1 MGKLKASCKIQDA
14 WLEDFKGI
22 AYNEIEDHTQR
33 GCSSVLSENQMEL
46 ARHRLGKARQCAATA
61 RNILFD
67 GDYEASIDR
76 SCFAIFHGMRA
87 VLILD
92 GLDFKEGPAVTENF
106 TEHYVTTGVFDES
119 SSQIIRKVF
128 DLRAACD
135 YDDSFAVSR
144 QEAEQQEVNACAFL
158 EAAEHYIEKRMES

>member
-1 MGKLKASCKIQDA
+1 MP
-14 WLEDFKGI
+14 
-22 AYNEIEDHTQR
+22 
-33 GCSSVLSENQMEL
+33 SENQIEL
-46 ARHRLGKARQCAATA
+46 ARYRMGKARQCAATA

-67 GDYEASIDR
+67 GDYEASVGR

-106 TEHYVTTGVFDES
+106 TEHYVTTGLFDES
-119 SSQIIRKVF
+119 SSQIVRKVF
-128 DLRAACD
+128 DLCTACN
-135 YDDSFAVSR
+135 YDDPFTVSR

>member
-1 MGKLKASCKIQDA
+1 MS
-14 WLEDFKGI
+14 
-22 AYNEIEDHTQR
+22 
-33 GCSSVLSENQMEL
+33 SENQMEL

-92 GLDFKEGPAVTENF
+92 GLDFRECPAVTENF
-106 TEHYVTTGVFDES
+106 REHYVTTGVFDES
-119 SSQIIRKVF
+119 SSQIVRKVF
-128 DLRAACD
+128 DLCTACN
-135 YDDSFAVSR
+135 YDDSFTVSR

-158 EAAEHYIEKRMES
+158 GKVEHYIGKQMRS

>member
-1 MGKLKASCKIQDA
+1 MP
-14 WLEDFKGI
+14 
-22 AYNEIEDHTQR
+22 
-33 GCSSVLSENQMEL
+33 SENQIKL
-46 ARHRLGKARQCAATA
+46 ARYYLRKARKCAATA

-67 GDYEASIDR
+67 GDYEASVDR

-92 GLDFKEGPAVTENF
+92 SLDFKEGPAVTEKF
-106 TEHYVTTGVFDES
+106 REHYASTGVFDES

-128 DLRAACD
+128 NLRTACD

>member
-1 MGKLKASCKIQDA
+1 MP
-14 WLEDFKGI
+14 
-22 AYNEIEDHTQR
+22 
-33 GCSSVLSENQMEL
+33 SENQIEL
-46 ARHRLGKARQCAATA
+46 ARYRMGKARQCAATA

-158 EAAEHYIEKRMES
+158 EKVEHYIGKQMLS

>member
-1 MGKLKASCKIQDA
+1 MP
-14 WLEDFKGI
+14 
-22 AYNEIEDHTQR
+22 
-33 GCSSVLSENQMEL
+33 SENQMEL

-61 RNILFD
+61 RNILFN
-67 GDYEASIDR
+67 GDYEASVDR

-106 TEHYVTTGVFDES
+106 TEHYVTTGVFGES

-128 DLRAACD
+128 DLCTACN
-135 YDDSFAVSR
+135 YDDSFTVSR

-158 EAAEHYIEKRMES
+158 GKVEHYIGKQMRS

>member
-1 MGKLKASCKIQDA
+1 MP
-14 WLEDFKGI
+14 
-22 AYNEIEDHTQR
+22 
-33 GCSSVLSENQMEL
+33 SENQIEL
-46 ARHRLGKARQCAATA
+46 ARYRMGKARQCAATA

-67 GDYEASIDR
+67 GDYEASVGR

-119 SSQIIRKVF
+119 SSQIVRKVF
-128 DLRAACD
+128 DLCTACN
-135 YDDSFAVSR
+135 YDDSFTVSR
-144 QEAEQQEVNACAFL
+144 QEAEPQEVNACAFL
-158 EAAEHYIEKRMES
+158 EKVGHYIGKQMRS

>member
-1 MGKLKASCKIQDA
+1 MS
-14 WLEDFKGI
+14 
-22 AYNEIEDHTQR
+22 
-33 GCSSVLSENQMEL
+33 SENQMEL

-67 GDYEASIDR
+67 GDYEASVGR

-92 GLDFKEGPAVTENF
+92 GLDFREGPAVTENF
-106 TEHYVTTGVFDES
+106 REHYVTTGVFDES
-119 SSQIIRKVF
+119 SSQIVRKVF
-128 DLRAACD
+128 DLCTACN
-135 YDDSFAVSR
+135 YDDSFTVSR

-158 EAAEHYIEKRMES
+158 GKVEHYIGKQMRS

>member
-1 MGKLKASCKIQDA
+1 MP
-14 WLEDFKGI
+14 
-22 AYNEIEDHTQR
+22 
-33 GCSSVLSENQMEL
+33 SENQIEL
-46 ARHRLGKARQCAATA
+46 ARYRMGKARQCAATA

-67 GDYEASIDR
+67 GDYNASVDR

-106 TEHYVTTGVFDES
+106 REHYVTTGVFDES
-119 SSQIIRKVF
+119 SSQIVRKVF
-128 DLRAACD
+128 DLCTACN
-135 YDDSFAVSR
+135 YDDSFTVSR

-158 EAAEHYIEKRMES
+158 GKVEHYIGKQMRS

>member
-1 MGKLKASCKIQDA
+1 MP
-14 WLEDFKGI
+14 
-22 AYNEIEDHTQR
+22 
-33 GCSSVLSENQMEL
+33 SENQIEL
-46 ARHRLGKARQCAATA
+46 ARYRMGKARQCAATA

-92 GLDFKEGPAVTENF
+92 GLDFRECPAVTENF
-106 TEHYVTTGVFDES
+106 REHYVTTGVFDES
-119 SSQIIRKVF
+119 SSQIVRKVF
-128 DLRAACD
+128 DLCTACN
-135 YDDSFAVSR
+135 YDDSFTVSR

-158 EAAEHYIEKRMES
+158 GKVEHYIGKQMRS